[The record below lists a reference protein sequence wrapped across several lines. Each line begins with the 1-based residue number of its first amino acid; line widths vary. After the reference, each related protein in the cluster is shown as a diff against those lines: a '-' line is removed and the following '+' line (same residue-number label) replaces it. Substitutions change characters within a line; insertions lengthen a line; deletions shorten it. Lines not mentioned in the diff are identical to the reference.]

1 MQSRETHAPRPDSAG
16 KKERFKDLLPDGMHV
31 RSFWGRAI
39 TIGAAL
45 GLMLAGFLSSLI
57 PLIPGFILVGIGVIL
72 LGTTSRALRGFINAA
87 DRRCPPRVRH
97 SSRQCQR
104 SARKTRIA
112 FQRALR
118 RYTPPRRPITAN
130 PSQTPPKLG
139 RKRT

>member
-1 MQSRETHAPRPDSAG
+1 MQSRTTNAPKPDAPP
-16 KKERFKDLLPDGMHV
+16 KKERFQDLLTERMHV

-39 TIGAAL
+39 TIGTAL
-45 GLMLAGFLSSLI
+45 ALILAGVLSSLI
-57 PLIPGFILVGIGVIL
+57 PVIPGFILVGIGVIL
-72 LGTTSRALRGFINAA
+72 LGTTSQTLRGLINAA

-104 SARKTRIA
+104 SARKGRIA

-118 RYTPPRRPITAN
+118 RYTPRRRPITPN
-130 PSQTPPKLG
+130 STQTPPKLG